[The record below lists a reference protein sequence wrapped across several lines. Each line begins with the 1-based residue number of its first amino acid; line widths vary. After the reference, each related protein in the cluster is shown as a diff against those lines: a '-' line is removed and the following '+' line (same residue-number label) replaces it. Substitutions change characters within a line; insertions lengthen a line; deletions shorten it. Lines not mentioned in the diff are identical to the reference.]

1 MEYAVQYNF
10 NFAYSSLEGKRV
22 RVGGE
27 VGGGGGG
34 AKSFMKGTGRKK
46 DLTAGRVSDIISVQ
60 LELPAYT
67 PIFAYQSLI
76 A

>member
-1 MEYAVQYNF
+1 MP
-10 NFAYSSLEGKRV
+10 SSIISTSHTTPLRVKGLGLEGKW
-22 RVGGE
+22 
-27 VGGGGGG
+27 GGGG